1 MKLLSAA
8 TLAIISSCLVTGV
21 ANGQSAQDT
30 VPRGQV
36 TQYSW
41 NNSKIYPGT
50 TRDYWVYVPH
60 QYNEATAASVMVF
73 QDGYMFLNPEG
84 FMNTPA
90 VMDALISSN
99 EMPVTIGIF
108 VSPGENTEQ
117 EHVNQRRVEYATL
130 NDSYARFLLEEILPE
145 VSKRYNLKEDA
156 ASRAISGASF
166 GGICSFT
173 VAWERPDAFSKVVS
187 FIGGF
192 TGVPGGGEYHTMVR
206 KTRGNPKPIRTFL
219 QTTDDDLN
227 NTMGNFKLGNQQ
239 MESALKFARY
249 DTRFALGPGSHD
261 LKHAGSIFA
270 DALRWTW
277 RDYPGVKDTGRWER
291 PTADIVGDWN
301 VELDVWGNIFSGVLS
316 IFEENDRLAAQFM
329 SSENSKH
336 DVTDVSFKEGILSFN
351 FMLRGMSEDPAH
363 SEDPS
368 RSWLFVEGDAF
379 KGALGVVEGAG
390 DIDFPMRGRR
400 N

>member
-1 MKLLSAA
+1 MELFSAA
-8 TLAIISSCLVTGV
+8 TLVIILSSFVTGL
-21 ANGQSAQDT
+21 ANGQPVQDE

-36 TQYSW
+36 TQYTW
-41 NNSKIYPGT
+41 NDSKIYPGT
-50 TRDYWVYVPH
+50 TRDYWVYVPQ

-73 QDGYMFLNPEG
+73 QDGHMFVNPEG
-84 FMNTPA
+84 FMNAPA
-90 VMDALISSN
+90 VMDTLISSN

-108 VSPGENTEQ
+108 VSPGESAES
-117 EHVNQRRVEYATL
+117 EHDNQRTVEYGAL
-130 NDSYARFLLEEILPE
+130 NDSYARFLLEEILPD
-145 VSKRYNLKEDA
+145 VSKSYNLKEDA

-187 FIGGF
+187 FIGAF

-206 KTRGNPKPIRTFL
+206 KTRGNPKPLRTFL

-227 NTMGNFKLGNQQ
+227 NTMGDFKLGNQQ
-239 MESALKFARY
+239 MESSLKFARY

-261 LKHAGSIFA
+261 LRHAGSIFA

-277 RDYPGVKDTGRWER
+277 RDYPGVKDTGRWHT
-291 PTADIVGDWN
+291 PVADIIGDWN
-301 VELDVWGNIFSGVLS
+301 VELDVWGDIFSGVLS
-316 IFEENDRLAAQFM
+316 IFEENDRLAAQFV

-351 FMLRGMSEDPAH
+351 FMLPGL

-368 RSWLFVEGDAF
+368 RSWLFVEGGAF
-379 KGALGVVEGAG
+379 KGALGVIEGTG
-390 DIDFPMRGRR
+390 EIDFPMRGRR